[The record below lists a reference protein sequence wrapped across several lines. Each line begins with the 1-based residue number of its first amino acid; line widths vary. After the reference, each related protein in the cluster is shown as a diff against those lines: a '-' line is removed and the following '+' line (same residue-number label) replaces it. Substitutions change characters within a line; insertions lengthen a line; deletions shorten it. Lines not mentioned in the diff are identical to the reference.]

1 MTLITKDFLKT
12 AGIFCLF
19 LLLQLL
25 IPLVAWGLSSL
36 PTFAGTVYNIPG
48 VKNATFNITI
58 PAIAFSF
65 FVMQLAFVLLLH
77 FTGWVSIKL
86 FSGKSANFGFSG
98 MPIFH
103 FVGVFVVLSMG
114 IQLMLQPLHLDD
126 GNTNAMFKQLSS
138 NIWGVLSLTILG
150 TLVEELIFR
159 AGIFQLTRK
168 HLGNIGAMFLSSL
181 LFGLVHLNWY
191 QVIPAFF
198 LGFVLAYLYLRTE
211 DLRLCWSAHIA
222 NNALAV
228 LAFHYA
234 PLDHLG
240 EQWPV
245 WQQVGVGALMVVMGG
260 FGLLMKGSLLK
271 KLFGRAKG

>member
-1 MTLITKDFLKT
+1 MAPITKDFLKS
-12 AGIFCLF
+12 AGLFCLF
-19 LLLQLL
+19 LSLQLI
-25 IPLVAWGLSSL
+25 IPFLALGLSQIQVFHGAQFNL
-36 PTFAGTVYNIPG
+36 PGIEGKLLAITV
-48 VKNATFNITI
+48 
-58 PAIAFSF
+58 PAMAFSF
-65 FVMQLAFVLLLH
+65 FIAQLAYILLLH
-77 FTGWVSIKL
+77 FTGWSRIKL

-114 IQLMLQPLHLDD
+114 LQLMLLPLHLDD
-126 GNTNAMFKQLSS
+126 GNTNALFKQLSS
-138 NIWGVLSLTILG
+138 NIWGVLSLVVVG
-150 TLVEELIFR
+150 TLAEELTYR
-159 AGIFQLTRK
+159 AGVFQLTRK
-168 HLGNIGAMFLSSL
+168 HIGNIGAMFLSSL
-181 LFGLVHLNWY
+181 LFALVHGNLY
-191 QVIPAFF
+191 QAIPAFF
-198 LGFVLAYLYLRTE
+198 LGLALAYLYLRTE

-234 PLDHLG
+234 PLAHLG

-245 WQQVGVGALMVVMGG
+245 WQQVGVGALMVAMGG